1 MSEEEGARVGPD
13 RLRPRENTTK
23 EALNNAPGYT
33 FDRTAYQWVPAKR
46 G

>member
-1 MSEEEGARVGPD
+1 MD
-13 RLRPRENTTK
+13 TTK

-33 FDRTAYQWVPAKR
+33 FDRSTNQWVPAKQ